1 MFAWTFAL
9 TVFIFVMG
17 IAELLSK
24 IHITAWLG
32 AMAAR
37 IYVRLKQLAFLL
49 LIS

>member
-37 IYVRLKQLAFLL
+37 IYVQVKRSVFLF
-49 LIS
+49 